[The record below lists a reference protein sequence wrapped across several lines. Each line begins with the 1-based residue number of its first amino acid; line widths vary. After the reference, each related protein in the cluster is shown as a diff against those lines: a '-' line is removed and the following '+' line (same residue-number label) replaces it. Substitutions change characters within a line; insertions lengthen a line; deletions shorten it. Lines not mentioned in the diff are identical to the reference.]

1 VTGVGTNRHLDLLV
15 VINEIARTEQEPV
28 NIRHVC
34 LACRAGLNAAGVGVY
49 LAGAAQPLEVVGTA
63 GDEMAELQ
71 VTMGE
76 GPASEAL
83 RQNQPVLVPDLANG
97 WSAQRWPVLAPAAV
111 AAGVAAVFVIPLTI
125 GAIALGALEICRN
138 VGGPLSADELADALL
153 FADTATAL
161 LLGRS
166 AAPVAVDG
174 GDLWGT
180 EPERRWGVVHQ
191 ATGMVSV
198 QLDTDLGEAFLRLRA
213 HAYLTGLRLAEVA
226 TEVVARRLRFTPD
239 TNHEKQR

>member
-1 VTGVGTNRHLDLLV
+1 MGTNRHLDILV
-15 VINEIARTEQEPV
+15 VINEIARADQEPTGV
-28 NIRHVC
+28 RHVC

-49 LAGAAQPLEVVGTA
+49 LAGTVQPLEVIGTA
-63 GDEMAELQ
+63 GEEMAELQ

-76 GPASEAL
+76 GPVSEAL

-97 WSAQRWPVLAPAAV
+97 WSAQRWPVFAPAAV
-111 AAGVAAVFVIPLTI
+111 AAGVAAVFVIPLTM
-125 GAIALGALEICRN
+125 GAIALGALEICRD
-138 VGGPLSADELADALL
+138 VDGPLSPDELADALL

-166 AAPVAVDG
+166 AAPAALDG

-213 HAYLTGLRLAEVA
+213 HAYLTGLRLSEVA
-226 TEVVARRLRFTPD
+226 ADVVARRLRFTPD
-239 TNHEKQR
+239 TDHEKQR

>member
-1 VTGVGTNRHLDLLV
+1 MGTNRHLDILV
-15 VINEIARTEQEPV
+15 VINEIARADREPV
-28 NIRHVC
+28 GVRHVC
-34 LACRAGLNAAGVGVY
+34 LGCRIGLNAVGVAVY
-49 LAGAAQPLEVVGTA
+49 LVGTAQPLEVAGTV

-76 GPASEAL
+76 GPCSEAV
-83 RQNQPVLVPDLANG
+83 RQNRPVFVPNLADN
-97 WSAQRWPVLAPAAV
+97 WSTKRWPVFAPAAV
-111 AAGVAAVFVIPLTI
+111 AAGVAAMFVIPLTL
-125 GAIALGALEICRN
+125 GAIALGALEICRD
-138 VGGPLSADELADALL
+138 VDGPLSADELADALL
-153 FADTATAL
+153 FADTATTL

-166 AAPVAVDG
+166 AAPATLDT

-213 HAYLTGLRLAEVA
+213 HAYLTGLRLSEVA
-226 TEVVARRLRFTPD
+226 ANVVARSLRFTPD

>member
-1 VTGVGTNRHLDLLV
+1 MGTNRHLDILV
-15 VINEIARTEQEPV
+15 VVNEIARAEQEPV

-34 LACRAGLNAAGVGVY
+34 LACRIGLDAIGVAVY
-49 LAGAAQPLEVVGTA
+49 LVGADQPLEAVGTA

-76 GPASEAL
+76 GPTLEAV
-83 RQNQPVLVPDLANG
+83 RRNQPVFVPDLADG
-97 WSAQRWPVLAPAAV
+97 WSAQRWPMLAPAAA
-111 AAGVAAVFVIPLTI
+111 AAGVAAVFVIPLTL
-125 GAIALGALEICRN
+125 GAIALGALEICRD
-138 VGGPLSADELADALL
+138 VDGPLSPDELADALL
-153 FADTATAL
+153 FADTATTL
-161 LLGRS
+161 LLGRP
-166 AAPVAVDG
+166 ATPATLDG

-180 EPERRWGVVHQ
+180 GPERRWGVVHQ

-198 QLDTDLGEAFLRLRA
+198 QLDTDLGEAFLRLRG
-213 HAYLTGLRLAEVA
+213 HAYLTGLRLSEVA

>member
-1 VTGVGTNRHLDLLV
+1 MGTNRHLDMLV
-15 VINEIARTEQEPV
+15 VINEIARADQEPMGV
-28 NIRHVC
+28 RHVC

-49 LAGAAQPLEVVGTA
+49 LAGAAQPLEVVGKA

-76 GPASEAL
+76 GPTSEAL

-97 WSAQRWPVLAPAAV
+97 WSAQRWPAFAPAAV
-111 AAGVAAVFVIPLTI
+111 AAGLAAVFVIPLTM
-125 GAIALGALEICRN
+125 GAIALGALEICRD
-138 VGGPLSADELADALL
+138 VDGPLSPDELADALL

-166 AAPVAVDG
+166 AALNGPAALNG

-180 EPERRWGVVHQ
+180 EPERRWAVVHQ

-213 HAYLTGLRLAEVA
+213 HAYLTGLRLSEVA
-226 TEVVARRLRFTPD
+226 ADVVARRLRFTPD
-239 TNHEKQR
+239 TNHERQR